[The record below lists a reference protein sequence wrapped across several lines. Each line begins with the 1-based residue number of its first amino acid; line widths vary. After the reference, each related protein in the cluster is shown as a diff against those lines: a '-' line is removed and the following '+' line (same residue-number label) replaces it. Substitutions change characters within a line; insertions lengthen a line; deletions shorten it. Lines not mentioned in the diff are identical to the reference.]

1 MSRLL
6 RVLAAWIPFAV
17 LVTAFCALAYL
28 IAQQN
33 LRQGANDPQ
42 IQMAEDGAAALD
54 AGATIGSVVPKE
66 QAEFS
71 KSLVPFMVV
80 YDASGKAVASSGVLD
95 GQMPDYP
102 VGALEASKQS
112 GENRVTWQPRDGV
125 RIASVVVPFKQG
137 YVMAGRNMREVEAG
151 VSQTGALV
159 AAAWVATMAAVLVA
173 VLIVGFLLIRP

>member
-6 RVLAAWIPFAV
+6 KVLAAWIPFAV
-17 LVTAFCALAYL
+17 VVTALCALDYL
-28 IAQQN
+28 TAQQN

-42 IQMAEDGAAALD
+42 IQMAEDGAASLD
-54 AGATIGSVVPKE
+54 AGASIESVVPKE
-66 QAEFS
+66 QVESS
-71 KSLVPFMVV
+71 KSLAPFLVV
-80 YDASGKAVASSGVLD
+80 YDTSGKPVASSGVLD

-102 VGALEASKQS
+102 VGAVEASKQS

-137 YVMAGRNMREVEAG
+137 YVMAGRNMREVEAR

-159 AAAWVATMAAVLVA
+159 AVAWVATMAAALVT